1 MGSIAKLFDWV
12 AGTAYFVRNKRVVLT
27 GGSGAF
33 GRAIEK
39 QLLAESVKDVRKL
52 KFGKDWAHQDL
63 SRAGLI
69 LEDADILILS
79 HGTKGL
85 DAMDANCNSTIRIIE
100 LFLEQKAAGK
110 GHARKTSPE
119 IWYIGSEIE
128 IHPAWG
134 IAEMQRYSAS
144 KRAFMP
150 YARALYNDPHIIYRH
165 IVPAAFESQMG
176 KAIISSDCAARV
188 AMWWIRRGAC
198 YVPVTYTGLAYL
210 KFFKFLCLVRP
221 VTSKTPEAKSNEI
234 NDL

>member
-1 MGSIAKLFDWV
+1 
-12 AGTAYFVRNKRVVLT
+12 KRVVLT

-110 GHARKTSPE
+110 GHA
-119 IWYIGSEIE
+119 
-128 IHPAWG
+128 
-134 IAEMQRYSAS
+134 
-144 KRAFMP
+144 
-150 YARALYNDPHIIYRH
+150 
-165 IVPAAFESQMG
+165 
-176 KAIISSDCAARV
+176 
-188 AMWWIRRGAC
+188 
-198 YVPVTYTGLAYL
+198 
-210 KFFKFLCLVRP
+210 
-221 VTSKTPEAKSNEI
+221 
-234 NDL
+234 